1 METTKRNIEK
11 YRNSFLYAI
20 SFTKSKSKSEIT
32 GTVKKTMGIS
42 KPAYSDDSTIKLVYP
57 I

>member
-1 METTKRNIEK
+1 METTRRNIEK

-20 SFTKSKSKSEIT
+20 SFTKTKIKSEIT
-32 GTVKKTMGIS
+32 GTVKKTMGIT
-42 KPAYSDDSTIKLVYP
+42 KPAYSDDGTIKLVYS